1 MFNKFLGIVLKM
13 RRLDLIGM
21 ILTIIGG
28 SIILTAIIAFA
39 FFYGINVPVPF
50 LRILFRA
57 VILGAIIIG
66 SIIFIIGII
75 IRRVDRVQ
83 EKKESIYSI
92 EQEKTENE
100 IVDDFIDY
108 LKKNEG
114 KAFTVN
120 ALLNRIY
127 QEKQIEINRNN
138 IEELLQILV
147 NKNEIK
153 YIFKEGENFYLYEY
167 KY

>member
-1 MFNKFLGIVLKM
+1 M

-28 SIILTAIIAFA
+28 SIILPAIITFA
-39 FFYGINVPVPF
+39 FFFGINLPVPF
-50 LRILFRA
+50 LRALYR
-57 VILGAIIIG
+57 AIIIG
-66 SIIFIIGII
+66 AITIGALIFIIGII
-75 IRRVDRVQ
+75 IRIVDRVQ
-83 EKKESIYSI
+83 EKKESIYLI
-92 EQEKTENE
+92 EHEKTENE

-114 KAFTVN
+114 KAFSIN

-127 QEKQIEINRNN
+127 QENQIEINRNK

-147 NKNEIK
+147 KKNELK
-153 YIFKEGENFYLYEY
+153 YVLKDGENFYLYEY
-167 KY
+167 NY